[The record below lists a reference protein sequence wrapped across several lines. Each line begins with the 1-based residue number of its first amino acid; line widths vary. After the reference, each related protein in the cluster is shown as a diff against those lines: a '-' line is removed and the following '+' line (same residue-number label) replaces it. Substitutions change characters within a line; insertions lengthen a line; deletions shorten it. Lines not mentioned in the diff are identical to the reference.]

1 MKERKKHMEQKVDI
15 PEFLSEKLDKQ
26 YGKDLAKEIIK
37 GYIYKRPV
45 TFRVNTLKTTKEQ
58 VQQTLEDS
66 NITYANV
73 IWYENAFIIENAQK
87 EQIMELSLYKNGEIY
102 LQSLSSMLP
111 PIILNPKQNTDI
123 LDMAAAPRRKNN

>member
-1 MKERKKHMEQKVDI
+1 METDVNI
-15 PEFLSEKLDKQ
+15 PEFLNEKLEKQ
-26 YGKDLAKEIIK
+26 YGKELAKEIIQ

-58 VQQTLEDS
+58 VQQTLENS
-66 NITYANV
+66 NITYSN
-73 IWYENAFIIENAQK
+73 IDWYEDAFMIENAKK
-87 EQIMELSLYKNGEIY
+87 EEIQELSIYKNGEIY

-111 PIILNPKQNTDI
+111 PIILNPKGNIDI

>member
-1 MKERKKHMEQKVDI
+1 MEQKANI
-15 PEFLSEKLDKQ
+15 PEFLSEKLEKQ
-26 YGKDLAKEIIK
+26 YGKELAKEIIQ

-58 VQQTLEDS
+58 VQQTLENS
-66 NITYANV
+66 NITYSNV
-73 IWYENAFIIENAQK
+73 TWYKDAFIIENAKK
-87 EQIMELSLYKNGEIY
+87 EEIQELEIYKNGEIY

-111 PIILNPKQNTDI
+111 PIILNPKGNTDI